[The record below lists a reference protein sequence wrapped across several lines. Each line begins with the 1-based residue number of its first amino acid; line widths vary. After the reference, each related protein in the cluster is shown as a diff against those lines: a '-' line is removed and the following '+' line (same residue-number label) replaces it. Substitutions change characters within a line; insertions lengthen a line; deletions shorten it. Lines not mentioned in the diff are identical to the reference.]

1 MTSEDNKSSQ
11 NTLFSYL
18 PGRSTMNGLVLGT
31 VECIAINPLW
41 VTCLRTQ
48 MGKPLTLNPYR
59 LYAGVGVEIASMA
72 PTMAIQVGLNKKLNT
87 YVYQEGKE
95 TPFAIKGAIAF
106 GAGAVSGVFRAPFE
120 LVKTV
125 QQQNKSKPLKAV
137 KHIYGQNGLSG
148 FFKGMPAVGIRESL
162 FALSFLASQPLLINW
177 FCSNEIDQNI
187 SYVLS
192 SAIIGSVAAISTQPF
207 DTIKVKQMITE
218 SDLSLC
224 QAGKKILM
232 KEGIK
237 GFQTGGFARMCMVIV
252 SVGVMG
258 LEPYMSSEKE
268 NKSVVDKSAS
278 L

>member
-1 MTSEDNKSSQ
+1 MTSEDIKSLYKALS
-11 NTLFSYL
+11 SYL
-18 PGRSTMNGLVLGT
+18 PSQSTINGFTLGT
-31 VECIAINPLW
+31 AECIAINPLW

-48 MGKPLTLNPYR
+48 MGKPLTLNPHT

-87 YVYQEGKE
+87 YLNQEGKD

-125 QQQNKSKPLKAV
+125 QQQNNAKPVNAV
-137 KHIYGQNGLSG
+137 KHIYGQNGFSG

-162 FALSFLASQPLLINW
+162 FALSFLATQPLLINW
-177 FCSNEIDQNI
+177 FCSQDVDERMA
-187 SYVLS
+187 YLLS
-192 SAIIGSVAAISTQPF
+192 SAMTGSFAAVSSQPF
-207 DTIKVKQMITE
+207 DTIKAKQMIV
-218 SDLSLC
+218 
-224 QAGKKILM
+224 GKDMTIYQTGKDIVL
-232 KEGIK
+232 KEGLK
-237 GFQTGGFARMCMVIV
+237 GFQSGGIARMCMVIV

-258 LEPYMSSEKE
+258 LEPYISSAQKKSTTGEKG
-268 NKSVVDKSAS
+268 AS